1 VTPSQPKT
9 GAPADPPPTPAD
21 SAAPADPSAPADL
34 PAPDSRAPADPSAP
48 ADSAAPAD
56 LPGPDSLAPADSAA
70 PADSPAEPAQ
80 PSDGATP
87 AAPLLDRSLDVVR
100 FLRANCEWDAAQT
113 PHTLLPFL
121 LEEAHEVADA
131 VAAGA
136 DRELPGELGDLLLNV
151 AFQVVLAEERGAFT
165 ADDVVT
171 ALETKM
177 RRRHP
182 HLYGGG
188 PRQDWESLKARERTA
203 ANADHSLL
211 HGLAGGLE
219 PLSKAQRI
227 QERVATVGFDWADA
241 QGAFD
246 KVAEELEEVR
256 EALAAE
262 PSPALEEELGDLLFA
277 VVNLV
282 RLSGGHAMRAL
293 QRANTKF
300 TGRFEALERLAR
312 KRGVV
317 LGEASLEDLDSLWDE
332 IKSQERSQPD
342 ADPATH
348 NP

>member
-1 VTPSQPKT
+1 VTPSQPET
-9 GAPADPPPTPAD
+9 GAPAGPPLT
-21 SAAPADPSAPADL
+21 
-34 PAPDSRAPADPSAP
+34 
-48 ADSAAPAD
+48 
-56 LPGPDSLAPADSAA
+56 PADSAA
-70 PADSPAEPAQ
+70 PADSPAPGRRAPAGSPADPAQ
-80 PSDGATP
+80 PPGAAPP

-113 PHTLLPFL
+113 PHTLLPYL

-136 DRELPGELGDLLLNV
+136 DSELPGELGDLLLNV

-171 ALETKM
+171 ALEAKM

-203 ANADHSLL
+203 ADADHSLL

-246 KVAEELEEVR
+246 KVAEEVEEVR

-332 IKSQERSQPD
+332 IKAQERSHPD
-342 ADPATH
+342 TDVTPPVTR
-348 NP
+348 NPTRNP